1 MLVSALMPVLN
12 GATYIE
18 ESIRSILDQ
27 TYPDVEVWVIDGG
40 STDETENV
48 VKCLAKEDAR
58 VHWLSRVGED
68 MAAARNS
75 GLRAARGELIA
86 LLDSDD
92 LWTPNR
98 LADEVPLF
106 EMPDVGL
113 VHAGIEFFTVEN
125 GEKRTTYNYFP
136 GADIGLTELLGHT
149 VLGTQTLL
157 FRGRLLEQVGGF
169 DESMPYTSDWETCIG
184 VAAISRVVGLP
195 QTLGL
200 ARVHTS
206 QSSRNRREMFV
217 QGIKALDKN
226 RHLAEGNAANRAALR
241 KAENEL
247 REEYARAL
255 KEQAKDDLKKG
266 SRLEAAGALA
276 RAVTMNPQLLK
287 KGARRFKWP
296 LLAISF
302 IGALLIGLNLWKS
315 SASD

>member
-1 MLVSALMPVLN
+1 MPVLN

-27 TYPDVEVWVIDGG
+27 TYSDVEVLVIDGG
-40 STDETENV
+40 STDETETIV
-48 VKCLAKEDAR
+48 QRLSAADGR
-58 VHWLSRVGED
+58 VRWLSRVGQD
-68 MAAARNS
+68 MATARNS

-92 LWTPNR
+92 LWMPNR

-106 EMPDVGL
+106 ETPDVGL
-113 VHAGIEFFTVEN
+113 VHAGIEFFTMEN
-125 GEKRTTYNYFP
+125 SERRITYNYFP
-136 GADIGLTELLGHT
+136 GENIGLTELLGHT

-157 FRGRLLEQVGGF
+157 FRRSLLEQVGGF

-184 VAAISRVVGLP
+184 VAAIARVVGLP
-195 QTLGL
+195 QTLGM

-226 RHLAEGNAANRAALR
+226 RHLGADNPANQAALQ
-241 KAENEL
+241 KAEIEL

-255 KEQAKDDLKKG
+255 KEQAKDDLKNG
-266 SRLEAAGALA
+266 SKLEAAGALA
-276 RAVTMNPQLLK
+276 RSVTMNPQLLK
-287 KGARRFKWP
+287 QGARRFKWP
-296 LLAISF
+296 LLLVSSV
-302 IGALLIGLNLWKS
+302 GALLVGMKLWNS
-315 SASD
+315 SRR